1 MIILWI
7 IIALLLMV
15 GLSEKDLIQ
24 HHSDLT
30 FFPNWKWYVENRWKT
45 KSWWLK
51 NVFTM
56 FLDGWHFW
64 KGVELISISLLL
76 CSAFHISFWWSVL
89 LYAVIGGFHSSRNG
103 SLFRKGL
110 EV

>member
-1 MIILWI
+1 MIVFWI
-7 IIALLLMV
+7 IITLLSILA
-15 GLSEKDLIQ
+15 LSEKDLIE
-24 HHSDLT
+24 HHKDLVL
-30 FFPNWKWYVENRWKT
+30 FPNWKWYVENRWKT

-64 KGVELISISLLL
+64 KGIEVLSIGLLL
-76 CSAFHISFWWSVL
+76 CNAFNINY
-89 LYAVIGGFHSSRNG
+89 LYSIVFFVVAGTFHSIRND

-110 EV
+110 KI